1 MIYFPRLTAAALA
14 DGVGDGS
21 GVWVHGGE
29 ARVLQV
35 GAVAGDGVG
44 GGGQGEDAADAEA
57 GKEKKFVV
65 MRNETGKM
73 PHN

>member
-1 MIYFPRLTAAALA
+1 MIYFRRLTAAALA

-21 GVWVHGGE
+21 GVRVHGGE

-44 GGGQGEDAADAEA
+44 GGGQGEDAADAKTA
-57 GKEKKFVV
+57 KK
-65 MRNETGKM
+65 GLS
-73 PHN
+73 